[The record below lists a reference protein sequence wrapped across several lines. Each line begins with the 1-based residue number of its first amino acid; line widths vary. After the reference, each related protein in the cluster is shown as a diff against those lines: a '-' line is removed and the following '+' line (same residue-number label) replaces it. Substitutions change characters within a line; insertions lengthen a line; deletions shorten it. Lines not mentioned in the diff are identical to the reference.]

1 MLITRVRSLAG
12 RNKHEITVL
21 TFYFFV
27 SKPKHTLASGPQS
40 LIKYEATRK
49 TASQFYGP
57 PAIFHLHHNALSK
70 NTLKYIPSRDR
81 SHDRK
86 PVQVRAEGQICFTRS
101 LKVLHHPLP
110 PRSLRQR
117 DPHLYNKPLTTT
129 LCKYKTC
136 MQKYCQTTKGK

>member
-101 LKVLHHPLP
+101 LKVL
-110 PRSLRQR
+110 Q
-117 DPHLYNKPLTTT
+117 NKVRHD
-129 LCKYKTC
+129 YE
-136 MQKYCQTTKGK
+136 

>member
-40 LIKYEATRK
+40 LIQYEATRK
-49 TASQFYGP
+49 TALQFYGP

-70 NTLKYIPSRDR
+70 DTLKYIQSRDR

-86 PVQVRAEGQICFTRS
+86 PVQVRAEEQICFTRS
-101 LKVLHHPLP
+101 LKVLQNNDVMYFHS
-110 PRSLRQR
+110 R
-117 DPHLYNKPLTTT
+117 
-129 LCKYKTC
+129 
-136 MQKYCQTTKGK
+136 